1 MAQVSTQPRDDSN
14 PPGRSD
20 SYDSLLVRGPLLV
33 ARSFEG
39 LTAEPVVGVPRRR
52 RIVTGNPDP
61 EITSSFSLRPVND
74 AEPPLHEDEAPP
86 HTLAQQRLIVDL
98 TVNRICRIITILVL
112 GFWGGWSTMPAEPKV
127 PVSATWVTYICI
139 TTDW

>member
-1 MAQVSTQPRDDSN
+1 MDQVSVQPLDDAN
-14 PPGRSD
+14 PPHRDG
-20 SYDSLLVRGPLLV
+20 YDSLLVRGPLLV

-52 RIVTGNPDP
+52 RIVTGDPDP
-61 EITSSFSLRPVND
+61 EISSAFPLRRVND

-86 HTLAQQRLIVDL
+86 HTPAHQRLIIDL
-98 TVNRICRIITILVL
+98 TVNRICRIMTILVL
-112 GFWGGWSTMPAEPKV
+112 GFWGGWSPMPAEPKV